1 MPGSTDNASS
11 KDACFLKRTQDVG
24 DAFGRVLVPQEAK
37 AFEMVNVGPIEA
49 AGGMTPISRTR
60 LEATKPGGGIPNS
73 IPVDRVEIS
82 QIARL
87 MSEVS
92 SLPEVRA
99 EKIAQV
105 RAQIE
110 AETYITPEKLDI
122 AVERLL
128 EDIQI

>member
-1 MPGSTDNASS
+1 MPGSTDNAAS
-11 KDACFLKRTQDVG
+11 KDACFLKGIQDVG
-24 DAFGRVLVPQEAK
+24 DVFGRGLVPQKAK
-37 AFEMVNVGPIEA
+37 VLEMVNVGPIEA

-60 LEATKPGGGIPNS
+60 LEATKPSAGIPNS

-87 MSEVS
+87 ISEVS

-105 RAQIE
+105 RAQSE
-110 AETYITPEKLDI
+110 AGTYITPEKLDI

>member
-1 MPGSTDNASS
+1 
-11 KDACFLKRTQDVG
+11 
-24 DAFGRVLVPQEAK
+24 
-37 AFEMVNVGPIEA
+37 MVNIGPIEA

-60 LEATKPGGGIPNS
+60 LEATKPSSGIPNS
-73 IPVDRVEIS
+73 IQVDRVEIS

-99 EKIAQV
+99 EKIVQV
-105 RAQIE
+105 RAEIE
-110 AETYITPEKLDI
+110 AGTYITPEKLDI

-128 EDIQI
+128 EDIQL